1 MAGLP
6 ERTMTPMR
14 PLWFEFDEHDK
25 TPENCDPSQREFL
38 RLVREGAQ
46 EWPCR
51 ASDTY
56 VLFFPRDELDEG
68 GNTAEHDEMRL
79 VVDLSHHRVRFL
91 ALGASLEE
99 DTVRCSELHIC
110 NFALTQERPDVV
122 PRERSGPV
130 EDLAAFA
137 TDWLGEI
144 LRRPALR
151 YDGRRY

>member
-1 MAGLP
+1 MHP
-6 ERTMTPMR
+6 T
-14 PLWFEFDEHDK
+14 WFEFDEDAK

-38 RLVREGAQ
+38 RLVREGAR

-51 ASDTY
+51 PSDTY
-56 VLFFPRDELDEG
+56 VLFFPRDEPDED

-79 VVDLSHHRVRFL
+79 VVDLDHRRVRFL
-91 ALGASLEE
+91 ALGAALEA

-110 NFALTQERPDVV
+110 NFALTQECPDIV
-122 PRERSGPV
+122 PRERTGPV
-130 EDLAAFA
+130 EDLAAF
-137 TDWLGEI
+137 TLGWLGEI